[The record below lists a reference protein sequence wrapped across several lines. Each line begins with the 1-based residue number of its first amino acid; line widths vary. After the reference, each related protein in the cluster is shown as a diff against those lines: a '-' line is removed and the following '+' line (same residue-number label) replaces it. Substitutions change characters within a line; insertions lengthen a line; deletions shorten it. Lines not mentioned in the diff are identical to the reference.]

1 MQQLELNYQTELN
14 DRTRN
19 SNATHINRDC
29 KGGRRWMVG
38 GGGGE
43 PLREEGAEGKDK
55 LKHVASDA
63 KGQ

>member
-19 SNATHINRDC
+19 SNATHLNRDC
-29 KGGRRWMVG
+29 KGGLG
-38 GGGGE
+38 GGGGGTIK
-43 PLREEGAEGKDK
+43 RGRGRGKDK

-63 KGQ
+63 KRQ